1 MSKRYLTLWS
11 FLLCALMVW
20 LESPLAVGAQ
30 TTPGVIA
37 YVRPGGK
44 QGDQIR
50 LINPD
55 GSDDRALWTVPT
67 EDPSG
72 ILQILSLD
80 WRPDATELAF
90 SSNHERACSIFA
102 SDMYTVRPDGA
113 HFRRVGNGPD
123 CAALANFPKGD
134 VTVSV
139 RNNTSKF
146 STIFYLYVQGA
157 PGVIEVTIPWN
168 GVVTV
173 TFPDVADFGA
183 VQQQVAVFQNDFRWY
198 VGSVDVQAGQTVTAN
213 PNPAPAWGDGNVLF
227 GAWGPTWRSD
237 GSRIGYA
244 RSAGNC
250 RSTYAIPADTTAPAA
265 QDEPVLHSD
274 SIAPCSMAWGPTA
287 ALADKVLFG
296 ANPNLGRDGA
306 TFYLAQEGS
315 QASSGVKLF
324 SIGST
329 HQLLWYDWAPDGESF
344 LFVRTTQFG
353 VINFVESNLF
363 EYNFATGAIT
373 QITQLDDE
381 FIRSFNVSPDGE
393 WIVFARAAT
402 IDGEDSDLWIMQ
414 RDGSN
419 MRLLVKNGRIP
430 NWSSQAPAAPPPAAQ
445 QRRLFLPAVKR

>member
-11 FLLCALMVW
+11 LLLCALMVW
-20 LESPLAVGAQ
+20 IEISPISAQ
-30 TTPGVIA
+30 TPSPAGVIA

-44 QGDQIR
+44 QADQIR

-55 GSDDRALWTVPT
+55 GTNDRPLWTAPT

-72 ILQILSLD
+72 IFQILSLD

-90 SSNHERACSIFA
+90 SSNHERACSIYE
-102 SDMYTVRPDGA
+102 SDMYSVRPDGTN
-113 HFRRVGNGPD
+113 FRRVGNGPD
-123 CAALANFPKGD
+123 CASLANFPKGN
-134 VTVSV
+134 VTVTV
-139 RNNTSKF
+139 RNATSKF

-168 GVVTV
+168 GTVTV

-183 VQQQVAVFQNDFRWY
+183 VQQQVAVLQNEFRWY
-198 VGSVDVQAGQTVTAN
+198 VGNVDVQAGQTVTAN
-213 PNPAPAWGDGNVLF
+213 PNPAIAWGDGNVLF

-244 RSAGNC
+244 RSGGNC
-250 RSTYAIPADTTAPAA
+250 RSTYAIRAGTTEPAA
-265 QDEPVLHSD
+265 QDEPILHTD
-274 SIAPCSMAWGPTA
+274 TIAPCSMAWAPTTE
-287 ALADKVLFG
+287 LADKVIFA

-315 QASSGVKLF
+315 NASNGVKLF

-329 HQLLWYDWAPDGESF
+329 NALLWYDWAPDGKSF
-344 LFVRTTQFG
+344 LFVRTTKFG
-353 VINFVESNLF
+353 VINYVESNLF
-363 EYNFATGAIT
+363 EYNFATGEIT
-373 QITQLDDE
+373 QITQLNDE
-381 FIRSFNVSPDGE
+381 FVRSFNVSPDGE

-402 IDGEDSDLWIMQ
+402 IDSENSDLWIMR

-419 MRLLVKNGRIP
+419 LRLLVKNGHIP
-430 NWSSQAPAAPPPAAQ
+430 NWGSPPPAAPPVTQ
-445 QRRLFLPAVKR
+445 QRLFLPAVQR